1 MSASSNWVTV
11 TESNFDHE
19 REALE
24 FIRRQFPGHEPYR
37 AWSNFEFIASDGSI
51 NEVDLMV
58 FTPQG
63 FFLIEIKSWPGR
75 VTGDAGT
82 WVVERPDGKRRTY
95 DNPIRLTNLKAKKLK
110 SLLER
115 QRAFKGKAG
124 APFLEPLVFLSAENL
139 TLSLPFD
146 ARHRVCLRDRP
157 ATADKAA
164 RAGIMAALSRR
175 ECQGLQPLRDN
186 SRNLYNRTIAKL
198 IEKAMREAGIRPS
211 NKSRKVSDYV
221 LDNIIDDG
229 PGYQDWSATHAQLEK
244 TKRRIRFY
252 LVRQEASAADKAM
265 IDRAAKRE
273 FQLLESLQH
282 PGIIRAFTLS
292 EHDLGPALVL
302 DYDPQAVRLDHF
314 LSQRQEPLSIDV
326 QLDLMRQIAES
337 IRFAHEQRVI
347 HRGLNPRSILVSEDR
362 SGHPKIKITNWQLGY
377 RAGSSSK
384 GASNEVTAT
393 AHVDRLVEDANTA
406 YLAPESL
413 NDTDFIGE
421 HLDIFSLGA
430 IAFYLF
436 SGQPPAANGL
446 ELTQKLRE
454 TNGLQI
460 SSVLNGAPESLQE
473 LILDST
479 HPNVDYRTETVA
491 DFLLLLDEV
500 EDALTQPENELIE
513 NPNDAQ
519 QGDFLA
525 GNLQV
530 IKRLGQGACSVGF
543 LVKKEAKEYVLKVAN
558 DPEHN
563 ERIRD
568 EAEVLTQL
576 RHSHIVDL
584 KGTVDVGNRLGLL
597 MQPVLVDREKY
608 RIETLG
614 QRIRKEGPLKIDLLQ
629 RFGEDLLDV
638 VKFLD
643 EQGINH
649 RDIKP
654 DNIAIGQVG
663 RGDKLHLVLFDFS
676 LSRAPRDN
684 IKAGTTGYLEPLL
697 SLRQPPQWDSY
708 AERYAAAVTL
718 YEMATGTLPVWGDGV
733 SDPSFLECEITL
745 EPERFPVD
753 LRDRLTSF
761 FETAF
766 KRDIEARFDNA
777 EEMLRDWRQCF
788 EGIEAPGALLETE
801 DESALKAL
809 LAEATLET
817 PILELGLGTRSNNAL
832 DLANILTVKDLLK
845 TPPRKL
851 QKLRGVG
858 HKTRREILA
867 VAKVLREQLGSPTL
881 SDDGSD
887 TGESDLAAQEA
898 SGSLSVD
905 RLVQQVAKPSSKDG
919 KSAQLTINALL
930 GLDPDFDHPWPSQ
943 TDIAGYI
950 DLSRGRI
957 GQLVGKLQKRWAK
970 MPAVTRL
977 RNDLIE
983 ILKQAGGVMTAEEVA
998 LALLIARGSLTETP
1012 QLRTQQAMALVRAA
1026 LEVERTMVSPRFI
1039 VQRSG
1044 HSILVALDGEWATY
1058 GRQLGEKADQLA
1070 QADPL
1075 LSPERAIQDLQ
1086 EITPPTGSLPLPE
1099 RRLLQ
1104 LAAAASQGAALS
1116 SRQEIYP
1123 IGMESERA
1131 LRLSQ
1136 GALYG
1141 VQSLTVQQ
1149 VKDRVGGRYPEAAKL
1164 PERPELDELLR
1175 QFIPTLTWEAQRGC
1189 YVNQAKETPSLSSST
1204 SFARTP
1210 TGDIYD
1216 SGPEISAEEADARL
1230 LEEKLK
1236 RGIQDGSFLAL
1247 LVNPKRYQPAI
1258 QELCHRFPVQL
1269 VDYEALFL
1277 KALQQIAE
1285 QKKVKWDLVLQTDAT
1300 PNQGDWNKLMLLVNL
1315 AIPIVEGDLLQANQ
1329 TILMIYPGLLARY
1342 DQMTLLERLREKVGR
1357 EDGIPG
1363 LWILLPNEQ
1372 QAMIDGQAV
1381 PLLSPGQRAKITDEW
1396 LENKHRAILTASKAE
1411 P

>member
-1 MSASSNWVTV
+1 MSASSNWITV
-11 TESNFDHE
+11 AESNFDHE

-24 FIRRQFPGHEPYR
+24 FIRSQFPSHEPYR

-82 WVVERPDGKRRTY
+82 WILERPDGKRRTY
-95 DNPIRLTNLKAKKLK
+95 DNPLRLTNLKAKKLK

-115 QRAFKGKAG
+115 QRAFQGKNG
-124 APFLEPLVFLSAENL
+124 LPFLEPLVFLSSENL

-146 ARHRVCLRDRP
+146 ARHGVCLRDRP
-157 ATADKAA
+157 
-164 RAGIMAALSRR
+164 GIMAAITRR
-175 ECQGLQPLRDN
+175 ECQGLRPIQDI
-186 SRNLYNRTIAKL
+186 SRNRYNRNIAKL
-198 IEKAMREAGIRPS
+198 VEKAMREAGIKPS

-221 LDNIIDDG
+221 LDKVIDSG
-229 PGYQDWSATHAQLEK
+229 PGYQDWSATHARLEK
-244 TKRRIRFY
+244 MQRRIRFY
-252 LVRQEASAADKAM
+252 LVRREASADDKAM
-265 IDRAAKRE
+265 IERAALRE
-273 FQLLESLQH
+273 VQLLESLQH

-292 EHDLGPALVL
+292 EHELGPALVL
-302 DYDPQAVRLDHF
+302 EHDPQAVRLDHY
-314 LSQRQEPLSIDV
+314 LAQRQEPLSIDT
-326 QLDLMRQIAES
+326 QLDLMRQIAEA

-362 SGHPKIKITNWQLGY
+362 SGHPKIKIANWQLGY

-384 GASNEVTAT
+384 GASHEVTAT

-413 NDTDFIGE
+413 NDTEFIGE

-430 IAFYLF
+430 IAFHLF

-460 SSVLNGAPESLQE
+460 SSVLNGAPESLQD

-500 EDALTQPENELIE
+500 EDALTQPENELVE

-530 IKRLGQGACSVGF
+530 IKRLGQGASSVGF
-543 LVKKEAKEYVLKVAN
+543 LVKTDGKEYVLKVAN

-563 ERIRD
+563 DRIRD
-568 EAEVLTQL
+568 EAEVLAQL

-584 KGTVDVGNRLGLL
+584 KETVNVGNRLGIL

-608 RIETLG
+608 RVETLG

-643 EQGINH
+643 EQGFDH

-697 SLRQPPQWDSY
+697 VTRQPPQWDSY

-733 SDPSFLECEITL
+733 SDPSFLDCEITL

-753 LRDRLTSF
+753 LRERLTSF
-761 FETAF
+761 FEKAF

-777 EEMLRDWRQCF
+777 EEMLRAWRYCF
-788 EGIEAPGALLETE
+788 EGIEEPGALLETE
-801 DESALKAL
+801 DESALKEL
-809 LAEATLET
+809 LADATFET
-817 PILELGLGTRSNNAL
+817 PILELGLGTRSTNAL
-832 DLANILTVKDLLK
+832 DIANILTIRDLLK
-845 TPPRKL
+845 TPPIKL
-851 QKLRGVG
+851 QRLRGVG

-867 VAKVLREQLGSPTL
+867 VARVLREQLGTPTL
-881 SDDGSD
+881 SDEGGD

-905 RLVQQVAKPSSKDG
+905 RLVQQIAKPSSKDG
-919 KSAQLTINALL
+919 KSAQQTIDALL
-930 GLDPDFDHPWPSQ
+930 GLDQEFDYLWPSQ
-943 TDIAGYI
+943 TDIANYI
-950 DLSRGRI
+950 SLSRGRI
-957 GQLVGKLQKRWAK
+957 GQLVGKFQKRWAK

-977 RNDLIE
+977 RND
-983 ILKQAGGVMTAEEVA
+983 ILDILQQTGGVMTAEEIA
-998 LALLIARGSLTETP
+998 IALLIARGSLTETP
-1012 QLRTQQAMALVRAA
+1012 KLRTRQAMALVRAA
-1026 LEVERTMVSPRFI
+1026 LEVERTMVSPRFM
-1039 VQRSG
+1039 VNRAGTSV
-1044 HSILVALDGEWATY
+1044 LVAVDGDWAAY
-1058 GRQLGEKADQLA
+1058 ARKLGEKADRLA
-1070 QADPL
+1070 QEDPL
-1075 LSPERAIQDLQ
+1075 VSPERAILDLQ
-1086 EITPPTGSLPLPE
+1086 EITPPEGALPLPE

-1123 IGMESERA
+1123 VGMDAERA

-1149 VKDRVGGRYPEAAKL
+1149 VKDRVSGRYPEAAKL
-1164 PERPELDELLR
+1164 PERPDLDGLIQ
-1175 QFIPTLTWEAQRGC
+1175 QFIPNLGWDIQQGC
-1189 YVNQAKETPSLSSST
+1189 YVNQLKESPSLSSST

-1210 TGDIYD
+1210 TGAFY
-1216 SGPEISAEEADARL
+1216 SNEREITSEEADARL

-1247 LVNPKRYQPAI
+1247 LANPRRYQQAK
-1258 QELCHRFPVQL
+1258 QELCNRFPVQL

-1277 KALQQIAE
+1277 DSLRQVAEKA
-1285 QKKVKWDLVLQTDAT
+1285 KVKWELVLQTDAT
-1300 PNQGDWNKLMLLVNL
+1300 PYQGDWNKLMLLVGRAMPL
-1315 AIPIVEGDLLQANQ
+1315 VEAELLKADQ

-1363 LWILLPNEQ
+1363 IWLLLPNEQ
-1372 QAMIDGQAV
+1372 QAMIDGKAV
-1381 PLLSPGQRAKITDEW
+1381 PLLSPGQRVKITDEW
-1396 LENKHRAILTASKAE
+1396 LENRHRATLAASK
-1411 P
+1411 PQS